1 MAKRQS
7 FSLDD
12 AAVNTE
18 APKKKDPFT
27 EKKQSGDSKT
37 IKRLTLDMPSSLHRR
52 LKLKAIEDDIPMAEM
67 VREWI
72 EQRLT

>member
-12 AAVNTE
+12 AAVNTPASTNE
-18 APKKKDPFT
+18 DPFA
-27 EKKQSGDSKT
+27 EKKQSDDSKT
-37 IKRLTLDMPSSLHRR
+37 IKRLTLDMPASLHRR
-52 LKLKAIEDDIPMAEM
+52 LKIKALEDDVPMAEM

-72 EQRLT
+72 EQRLA

>member
-18 APKKKDPFT
+18 ASQKEDPFA
-27 EKKQSGDSKT
+27 EKKQSGTPKS
-37 IKRLTLDMPSSLHRR
+37 IKRLTLDMPSSLHRK

-72 EQRLT
+72 ELRLA